1 MSASRDSEKYRF
13 ETPRV
18 MKSPSPSLD
27 SAVSISS
34 YARSRSSV
42 TRGFRNGSSSGS
54 SSRSSSP
61 LRPGSF
67 GGDPYLQYG
76 KIRNRSESSSYENGS
91 GNLGKYTGTI
101 KVVIRPKPYP
111 TEKIVSW
118 KIHGDKVISHNDI
131 GDFTFDHVFSTG
143 CSNFDIYG
151 KTTQP
156 LIDRLIEGYNA
167 TIFAYG
173 MTGSGKTFTMSGTEE
188 EKGLIPLSVSYL
200 FSSLLEKTNTENEKS
215 EVWVSYLEIYNEKIN
230 DLLDVASGSN
240 VQNTPSRLFT
250 STHTS
255 SSGDLK
261 IRDDSECGVRVV
273 GLTQKRCDTS
283 EEVLDWI
290 NKGNKNRKTSET
302 EFNTR
307 SSRSHAIVMIR
318 LISKDIRTGEQNIRT
333 LSLCDLAGSER
344 GVGQNERRKEG
355 AFINRSLL
363 ALGTVISRLSAENN
377 GSHHTGRAA
386 NSQQSLA
393 SPNGSS
399 SGNHIPYRDSKLTRL
414 LQPALSGDSVVVAL
428 CTIDLAHESSSE
440 TLNTL
445 RFASRS
451 KNVAL
456 DVSRVYKRINR
467 SAHPFSS
474 PSKLDGGDDRSEQRI
489 QELLIQLQ
497 TRDRE
502 LAKLREAS
510 AGVASGTMNGA
521 QQNLHPD
528 TQLLTK
534 ENLLL
539 KNKLKHYESMLV
551 EDGMGVSGASTR
563 NTSNSS
569 SSSTLVSSSPAL
581 DNKGRYVG
589 TNSTGVDA
597 ELEEIAQLLPSEV
610 AVMLE
615 TKFDNLR
622 RQLQSAHRYS
632 ESLEKQLNDSH
643 TETEQLKRS
652 LQTKDKLIEALTSAK
667 RLQQQQ

>member
-1 MSASRDSEKYRF
+1 
-13 ETPRV
+13 
-18 MKSPSPSLD
+18 MK
-27 SAVSISS
+27 
-34 YARSRSSV
+34 
-42 TRGFRNGSSSGS
+42 
-54 SSRSSSP
+54 
-61 LRPGSF
+61 
-67 GGDPYLQYG
+67 
-76 KIRNRSESSSYENGS
+76 
-91 GNLGKYTGTI
+91 
-101 KVVIRPKPYP
+101 
-111 TEKIVSW
+111 
-118 KIHGDKVISHNDI
+118 
-131 GDFTFDHVFSTG
+131 
-143 CSNFDIYG
+143 
-151 KTTQP
+151 
-156 LIDRLIEGYNA
+156 
-167 TIFAYG
+167 
-173 MTGSGKTFTMSGTEE
+173 
-188 EKGLIPLSVSYL
+188 
-200 FSSLLEKTNTENEKS
+200 KS

-510 AGVASGTMNGA
+510 AGVAS
-521 QQNLHPD
+521 
-528 TQLLTK
+528 
-534 ENLLL
+534 
-539 KNKLKHYESMLV
+539 
-551 EDGMGVSGASTR
+551 
-563 NTSNSS
+563 
-569 SSSTLVSSSPAL
+569 
-581 DNKGRYVG
+581 
-589 TNSTGVDA
+589 
-597 ELEEIAQLLPSEV
+597 
-610 AVMLE
+610 
-615 TKFDNLR
+615 
-622 RQLQSAHRYS
+622 
-632 ESLEKQLNDSH
+632 
-643 TETEQLKRS
+643 EQ
-652 LQTKDKLIEALTSAK
+652 
-667 RLQQQQ
+667 